1 MPISRRLWSRY
12 IYANIRGILVS
23 FCETE
28 GVVSFSVMMPK
39 FRFQI
44 DDGVENDDAW
54 LDLPDLDA
62 ARMEAARF
70 MGDMVRD
77 SAVSLWQAGVLQ
89 LTAMDENGLYLFE
102 ITVMSMDAP
111 ALSKTRRS

>member
-1 MPISRRLWSRY
+1 
-12 IYANIRGILVS
+12 
-23 FCETE
+23 
-28 GVVSFSVMMPK
+28 
-39 FRFQI
+39 
-44 DDGVENDDAW
+44 
-54 LDLPDLDA
+54 
-62 ARMEAARF
+62 MEAARF